1 MKVDW
6 SNQIVLIT
14 GASSGIGGAL
24 AVELGRRGA
33 ALGLFARRAD
43 ELMKVAEEIERGGG
57 KALVLPGDVRQSS
70 EIENAA
76 ARLREQ
82 WGRIDVLVA
91 NSGVGIITPA
101 SELRADTVAN
111 VISVN
116 TIGVVNSV
124 AAVLPDMLARQRGHL
139 VAISSLAAFRGL
151 PKSAAYSASKAA
163 VSTFFESL
171 RVDLRRSGVDV
182 TIIHPGFIKTPMT
195 AGRKGKLPFLLELDD
210 ATRRI
215 VRAIERRP
223 RTYAFPW
230 QLAGLVRLLKF
241 MPNALYDRIV
251 ANNSF
256 RE

>member
-6 SNQIVLIT
+6 TKQVVLIT

-70 EIENAA
+70 EVENAA
-76 ARLREQ
+76 ARMRER

-116 TIGVVNSV
+116 TIGVINSV

-139 VAISSLAAFRGL
+139 VAISSLAAYRGL

-171 RVDLRRSGVDV
+171 RVDLRGSGVDV
-182 TIIHPGFIKTPMT
+182 TIIYPGFIKTPMT

-223 RTYAFPW
+223 RAYAFPW

-241 MPNALYDRIV
+241 MPNALYDRIG

>member
-1 MKVDW
+1 M
-6 SNQIVLIT
+6 S
-14 GASSGIGGAL
+14 AA
-24 AVELGRRGA
+24 AVKRWCFPATFGNPL
-33 ALGLFARRAD
+33 
-43 ELMKVAEEIERGGG
+43 KS
-57 KALVLPGDVRQSS
+57 K
-70 EIENAA
+70 NAA
-76 ARLREQ
+76 SRLREQ

-241 MPNALYDRIV
+241 MPNALYDRIG

>member
-76 ARLREQ
+76 SRLREQ

-241 MPNALYDRIV
+241 MPNALYDRIG

>member
-1 MKVDW
+1 M
-6 SNQIVLIT
+6 
-14 GASSGIGGAL
+14 
-24 AVELGRRGA
+24 
-33 ALGLFARRAD
+33 
-43 ELMKVAEEIERGGG
+43 
-57 KALVLPGDVRQSS
+57 
-70 EIENAA
+70 
-76 ARLREQ
+76 
-82 WGRIDVLVA
+82 LVA

-241 MPNALYDRIV
+241 MPNALYDRIG

>member
-6 SNQIVLIT
+6 TKQVVFIT
-14 GASSGIGGAL
+14 GASSGIGRAL
-24 AVELGRRGA
+24 AVELARREA
-33 ALGLFARRAD
+33 SLGLLARRAE
-43 ELMKVAEEIERGGG
+43 ELLKVAEEVESAGGR
-57 KALVLPGDVRQSS
+57 ALTFPSDVRNAGDV
-70 EIENAA
+70 EAA
-76 ARLREQ
+76 ASRIRER
-82 WGRIDVLVA
+82 WGRIDLLVA
-91 NSGVGIITPA
+91 NSGVSMITPA
-101 SELRADTVAN
+101 STLRADEVAN

-124 AAVLPDMLARQRGHL
+124 AAVLPDMIARRSGHL
-139 VAISSLAAFRGL
+139 VAISSLAAYRGL

-171 RVDLRRSGVDV
+171 RVDLRGTGVDV

-195 AGRKGKLPFLLELDD
+195 AERKGKLLFLMELDD

-241 MPNALYDRIV
+241 MPNALYDRIG
-251 ANNSF
+251 ANKSF

>member
-6 SNQIVLIT
+6 SKKVVLIT

-33 ALGLFARRAD
+33 SVGLFARRAE
-43 ELMKVAEEIERGGG
+43 ELMKVAEEVERVGGR
-57 KALVLPGDVRQSS
+57 ALVLRGDVRQAP
-70 EIENAA
+70 EIEAAA
-76 ARLREQ
+76 ARLREL
-82 WGRIDVLVA
+82 WGRIDLLVA
-91 NSGVGIITPA
+91 NSGIGVITPA
-101 SELRADTVAN
+101 SELRAEAVAN

-124 AAVLPDMLARQRGHL
+124 AAVLPDMLQRQGGHL
-139 VAISSLAAFRGL
+139 VAISSLAAYRGM

-171 RVDLRRSGVDV
+171 RVDLRGSGVDV

-230 QLAGLVRLLKF
+230 QLASLVRLLKF
-241 MPNALYDRIV
+241 MPSALYDRIG

>member
-230 QLAGLVRLLKF
+230 QLAGLMRLLKF
-241 MPNALYDRIV
+241 MPNALYDRIG

>member
-6 SNQIVLIT
+6 SKKVVLIT
-14 GASSGIGGAL
+14 GASSGIGSAL

-33 ALGLFARRAD
+33 SVGLFARRAE
-43 ELMKVAEEIERGGG
+43 ELMKVAEEVERVGG
-57 KALVLPGDVRQSS
+57 KALVLPGDVRQAP
-70 EIENAA
+70 EIEAAA

-82 WGRIDVLVA
+82 WGRIDLLVA
-91 NSGVGIITPA
+91 NSGIGVITPA
-101 SELRADTVAN
+101 SELRAEAVAN

-124 AAVLPDMLARQRGHL
+124 AAVLPDMLERRGGHL
-139 VAISSLAAFRGL
+139 VAISSLAAYRGM

-171 RVDLRRSGVDV
+171 RVDLRGSGVDV
-182 TIIHPGFIKTPMT
+182 TIIHPGFIKTPLT
-195 AGRKGKLPFLLELDD
+195 AGRKGKLLFLLELDD

-241 MPNALYDRIV
+241 MPNALYDRIG
-251 ANNSF
+251 ANRSF